1 MIKALF
7 GPSSPTYALRQ
18 ALDASMQ
25 RHREIAQKVAGALAS
40 SAQGSG
46 DGSATGVSPGG
57 GEDLVQDMAAL
68 ADTQIRYEAEARL
81 LHTAYE
87 RLRSAIRNNG

>member
-7 GPSSPTYALRQ
+7 GPSSPSYVLRQ

-25 RHREIAQKVAGALAS
+25 RHREIAQRVAGALTS
-40 SAQGSG
+40 STQGSG
-46 DGSATGVSPGG
+46 EGGATGAATN

-87 RLRSAIRNNG
+87 RLRSAIGKNG